1 MPEENTFVCRACG
14 SRQFFHAGVTNRAF
28 QSLKEG
34 EEPSLNYETVH
45 YYACGGCTALFV
57 MPPAFSVADR
67 ISAVDDKVS
76 AVDEDDLPPTQHPHF
91 EAEDD

>member
-1 MPEENTFVCRACG
+1 
-14 SRQFFHAGVTNRAF
+14 
-28 QSLKEG
+28 
-34 EEPSLNYETVH
+34 
-45 YYACGGCTALFV
+45 